1 MTKGKKSNL
10 RWFVLYGFAITVDA
24 IQFIITFTGVGIFVS
39 EIMEVI
45 TGPILMGLFTL
56 FKISIITKPKR
67 IASLLGL
74 AFGDAITG
82 GMAPFWVVDVWYIQR
97 DVKKEEA
104 AEQAQQEQ
112 EMMLSNAV
120 RQPLYKDGARQPSR
134 PEQGDMANRS
144 RNRGGI
150 RAPNGAVLKNN

>member
-1 MTKGKKSNL
+1 MAKKSNL

-24 IQFIITFTGVGIFVS
+24 IQLIITFTGIGIFVS
-39 EIMEVI
+39 EVMEVI
-45 TGPILMGLFTL
+45 TGPILIGLFTL

-112 EMMLSNAV
+112 EMMLNNAV
-120 RQPLYKDGARQPSR
+120 RQPLYKDGARQPTKSD
-134 PEQGDMANRS
+134 QGNTDVGA

-150 RAPNGAVLKNN
+150 RAPNGAILKNS